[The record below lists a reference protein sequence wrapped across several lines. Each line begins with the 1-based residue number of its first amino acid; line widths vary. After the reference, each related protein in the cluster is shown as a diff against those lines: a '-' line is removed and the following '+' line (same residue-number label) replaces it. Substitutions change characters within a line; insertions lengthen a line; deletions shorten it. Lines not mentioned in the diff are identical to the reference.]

1 MDKRTELII
10 TNETL
15 DNSICHP
22 ELVEGCNIFFEVT
35 LRQAQCDNMFLRK
48 SESLFGVKQYLF
60 FILISF
66 TLLLLAGCAN
76 QLPPG
81 GGEVDKIPPE
91 IIFSYPE
98 NETINFEDN
107 FLEVEFSEYVDKR
120 SFKDAL
126 FISPALDEQP
136 EISWTGTSAE
146 IYFPSGLK
154 DSITY
159 VVTIGTDVVDVNN
172 KNRMASSYTLSFSTG
187 DMIDK
192 RTISGKVYGK
202 EKEGS
207 LIFAYKIKD
216 DTTKYLNRKPDYISQ
231 IGKDGNFRLNGLAES
246 NYRVF
251 AVKDQFRDLLYQA
264 DQDWIGLPTKDVSL
278 LGTDSSFTGL
288 NFWLMKVDTLK
299 PRLLTSIMTDRN
311 HIVVTLSEE
320 CDSASYCN
328 NNFSLIDSTNNKIFS
343 VQYSYKSKSKKEE
356 FVLGLT
362 DSLKTDNIYYLR
374 ANKLTDLIGNVYENE
389 ITSIAVSEKVDTSAP
404 NLYKTIPAKNGSVDF
419 QNTILTLHFDDAI
432 SNKEIKNAIQFADT
446 SKNKVEFNLSFE
458 DDAAIEIKPAKDLK
472 PETVYDIKI
481 DLSKFIDAA
490 GNKRDSVY
498 QLRFSTITG
507 VEFTGLSGKLNTDK
521 QNVIL
526 ILQNPKDEKIF
537 YAAAPDKTSTYSFT
551 RVEPGAYSLWIYSDS
566 DSSKTFT
573 KGYPEP
579 FQYSEE
585 FKVVADTINLRPR
598 WSVTDYNIEFK

>member
-1 MDKRTELII
+1 MDKRTELVI
-10 TNETL
+10 TNEAL

-187 DMIDK
+187 DKIDK

-320 CDSASYCN
+320 CDSASYSN

-598 WSVTDYNIEFK
+598 WSVTDYNIEFR